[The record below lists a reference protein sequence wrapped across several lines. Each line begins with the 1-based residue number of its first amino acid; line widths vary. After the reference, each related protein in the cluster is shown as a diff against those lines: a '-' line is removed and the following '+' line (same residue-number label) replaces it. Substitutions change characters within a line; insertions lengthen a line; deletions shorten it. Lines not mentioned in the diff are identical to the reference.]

1 MEDNF
6 VDKII
11 ITGGN
16 KLAGT
21 VKIEG
26 AKNAVLPVI
35 TAALLASEGIS
46 TFYNVPNLSDVQI
59 LKELFTVLGAKVT
72 YDPQENKMTIDASG
86 PIATE
91 APEEYVS
98 KIRASFLVLGPM
110 LARNNIAKVS
120 MPGGCTIGARPIEQ
134 HLNGFMK
141 LGATITTGEGFV
153 EAKVNEHLEGKT
165 IFFDFPSVG
174 GTQNVIMASVLAKGT
189 TILENI
195 AQEPEITDLVD
206 FLISMGASI
215 QGRGS
220 SRLII
225 TGVDKLVGATHHIIP
240 DRIEAGTFMCAAA
253 MTQGDIKVIG
263 ALREHHIALIDKL
276 EKMGVIIKDID
287 NGLHIIGPEVLT
299 PTNITTLPYPGFAT
313 DMQSQLMAVM
323 LAAKG
328 QSTVTETV
336 FENRFM
342 HAGEFNRMGAHVTVN
357 SSKLATVDGGHT
369 LQGAKVK
376 STDLRSSAALI
387 LAGLIAEGTT
397 TVTELRHLDRG
408 YVNFHGKLADLGANI
423 QRISE

>member
-1 MEDNF
+1 MEEK
-6 VDKII
+6 VLDKII

-16 KLAGT
+16 QLKGT

-35 TAALLASEGIS
+35 TAALLASEGVS
-46 TFYNVPNLSDVQI
+46 TFYNVPHLSDVQI
-59 LKELFTVLGAKVT
+59 LKELFTVLGAKVD
-72 YDPQENKMTIDASG
+72 YQPNENKMTIDASG
-86 PIATE
+86 TIATE

-110 LARNNIAKVS
+110 LARNNVAKVS

-134 HLNGFMK
+134 HLNGFMN
-141 LGATITTGEGFV
+141 LGATITIGEGFV
-153 EAKVNEHLEGKT
+153 EARVENHLTGKT
-165 IFFDFPSVG
+165 IFFDYPSVG

-206 FLISMGASI
+206 FLISMGANI
-215 QGRGS
+215 TGRGT
-220 SRLII
+220 SRLVIQ
-225 TGVDKLVGATHHIIP
+225 GVDKLVGATHHIIP

-253 MTQGDIKVIG
+253 MTQGDVNIIG
-263 ALREHHIALIDKL
+263 AIRDHHLSLIDKL
-276 EKMGVIIKDID
+276 EKMGVIIHDIEG
-287 NGLHIIGPEVLT
+287 GLRVIGPQQLL
-299 PTNITTLPYPGFAT
+299 PTSITTLPYPGFAT

-342 HAGEFNRMGAHVTVN
+342 HAGEFNRMGAHVMIN
-357 SSKLATVDGGHT
+357 SSNLATVDGGQL
-369 LQGAKVK
+369 LQGARVK

-387 LAGLIAEGTT
+387 LAGLIAQGTT

-408 YVNFHGKLADLGANI
+408 YVNFHGKLASLGANI